1 MTLSEIGKRLN
12 QLTRKWL
19 IPACCLAVF
28 IAGHAAVKGNDGATT
43 DVLSPLKVFADL
55 PLEVTE
61 IIRPSTRL
69 DMIDYYTQADSL
81 LTVTNALGGE
91 SRFEVVTPD
100 YLRVT
105 VTPVSTL
112 EIKLLTAG
120 KKQIVMSLYTTGDSD
135 GARDT
140 EVRFFDSELKTLD
153 NGKYLKAPKLTDF
166 FTLKGSGLS
175 ETDLKEKVPYAA
187 VEYTTGPGVTPLKAT
202 LTTLRVISEEDSD
215 LLTPILTTELTRE
228 WKGKYDF
235 K

>member
-28 IAGHAAVKGNDGATT
+28 SAGHAAVKGNDGAATE
-43 DVLSPLKVFADL
+43 VLSPLKVFADL
-55 PLEVTE
+55 PLEITE

-81 LTVTNALGGE
+81 LTATNALGGE
-91 SRFEVVTPD
+91 CRFEVVTPD

-105 VTPVSTL
+105 LTLVSTL

-120 KKQIVMSLYTTGDSD
+120 KKQIVMSLYTTG
-135 GARDT
+135 GEGMARDT
-140 EVRFFDSELKTLD
+140 EVRFFDSGLQPIEGAKLM
-153 NGKYLKAPKLTDF
+153 KAPETADF
-166 FTLKGSGLS
+166 FSIKGSGIS
-175 ETDLKEKVPYAA
+175 KADLLEKLPFSA
-187 VEYTTGPGVTPLKAT
+187 VVYTTGPGDTPLSAT
-202 LTTLRVISEEDSD
+202 FTSLDVLAQEDRD
-215 LLTPILTTELTRE
+215 RLAPLLLPSLSTP
-228 WKGKYDF
+228 WKGQYRF